1 MVLLLQKRRTKIM
14 STNQNED
21 KDYSLEAVKEKD
33 KRGFISMFLVMLG
46 FTFFSASMLTGGT
59 LGSALSL
66 KEFALAVFLGNLILA
81 IYTGALAYIG
91 ADTGLSMHLLAR
103 YSFGE
108 KGSYLASFLTSFTQI
123 GWFGVG
129 VAMFAIPV
137 SKVTGINVYVL
148 VAISGVLMTS
158 TAYFGMKS
166 LTILSAIAVPS
177 IAILGCASAFS
188 AINSVGG
195 VQELLSIPSSGKM
208 GLVTAVT
215 LCVGSFISGGSTTP
229 DFVRFAKNKKI
240 AVSTTV
246 IAFFIG
252 NSLMFFF
259 GAVGAMCT
267 GLSDISDVMIKQGLI
282 IPAIIVLGFNIW
294 TTNDNAIY
302 TSGLGISNI
311 TKIPK
316 SKVVL
321 FNGLLGTVSAL
332 WLYSNFVSFLSLL
345 GSMIPA
351 VGGIIIADF
360 FIVKKGKYED
370 FKDAKF
376 KVINYKAIAACVLGV
391 IAGKYLTIG
400 IPPLNSLLV
409 TGLTHVVLSI
419 IIKDEAEEKIQLDKN
434 IA

>member
-1 MVLLLQKRRTKIM
+1 M
-14 STNQNED
+14 SEKQHVD
-21 KDYSLEAVKEKD
+21 KDYSLKSVDQKD
-33 KRGFISMFLVMLG
+33 KKGFISMFVVMLG

-59 LGSALSL
+59 LGAALSL

-108 KGSYLASFLTSFTQI
+108 KGAYLPSFLTSFTQI

-137 SKVTGINVYVL
+137 SKITGINVYVL

-177 IAILGCASAFS
+177 ITLLGCTSVFKAV
-188 AINSVGG
+188 NSIGG
-195 VQELLSIPSSGKM
+195 VSELLNIPSSGKM

-229 DFVRFAKNKKI
+229 DFVRFAKNKKV
-240 AVSTTV
+240 AVTTTV

-252 NSLMFFF
+252 NSLMFLF
-259 GAVGAMCT
+259 GAIGAMAT
-267 GLSDISDVMIKQGLI
+267 SHSDISDVMISQGLI
-282 IPAIIVLGFNIW
+282 IPAIIVLGLNIW

-316 SKVVL
+316 NKVVI
-321 FNGLLGTVSAL
+321 FNGILGTLGAL
-332 WLYSNFVSFLSLL
+332 WLYNNFVSFLSLL
-345 GSMIPA
+345 GAMIPA
-351 VGGIIIADF
+351 VGGVIIADYF
-360 FIVKKGKYED
+360 FVRNRKYKKFEE
-370 FKDAKF
+370 AKF
-376 KVINYKAIAACVLGV
+376 STVNYKAIIACVLG
-391 IAGKYLTIG
+391 ILAGKYLTLG
-400 IPPLNSLLV
+400 IPSLNSLLI
-409 TGLTHVVLSI
+409 TGIMHIALSKV
-419 IIKDEAEEKIQLDKN
+419 IKEAKEEVEDEEMLA
-434 IA
+434 

>member
-1 MVLLLQKRRTKIM
+1 M
-14 STNQNED
+14 SKKQHVD
-21 KDYSLEAVKEKD
+21 KDYSLESVAEKD
-33 KRGFISMFLVMLG
+33 KRGFVSMFVVMLG

-59 LGSALSL
+59 LGAALSI

-81 IYTGALAYIG
+81 VYTGALAYIG

-108 KGSYLASFLTSFTQI
+108 KGAYLPSFLTSFTQI

-137 SKVTGINVYVL
+137 SKITGINIYLL
-148 VAISGVLMTS
+148 VAVSGLLMTS

-166 LTILSAIAVPS
+166 LTILSAVAVPA
-177 IAILGCASAFS
+177 ITILGCTSVFK

-195 VQELLSIPSSGKM
+195 ISQILNIPSSGKM
-208 GLVTAVT
+208 GLVTALT

-240 AVSTTV
+240 AVITTV
-246 IAFFIG
+246 VAFFIG
-252 NSLMFFF
+252 NSLMFLF
-259 GAVGAMCT
+259 GAVGAMAT
-267 GLSDISDVMIKQGLI
+267 GHSDISDVMISQGLI
-282 IPAIIVLGFNIW
+282 IPAILVLGLNIW

-316 SKVVL
+316 SKVVI
-321 FNGLLGTVSAL
+321 FNGILGTLGAL
-332 WLYSNFVSFLSLL
+332 WLYNNFVSFLSLL

-351 VGGIIIADF
+351 VGGVIIADYF
-360 FIVKKGKYED
+360 FVRKREYEN
-370 FKDAKF
+370 FKEANF
-376 KVINYKAIAACVLGV
+376 KVINYKAIVACILGI
-391 IAGKYLTIG
+391 IAGKYLTVG
-400 IPPLNSLLV
+400 VPSLNSLIV
-409 TGLTHVVLSI
+409 TGVTHTILAKV
-419 IIKDEAEEKIQLDKN
+419 IKEKIEENTECGEKL
-434 IA
+434 A

>member
-1 MVLLLQKRRTKIM
+1 M

>member
-1 MVLLLQKRRTKIM
+1 M
-14 STNQNED
+14 STNQHED

-215 LCVGSFISGGSTTP
+215 LCVGSFISGGTTTP
-229 DFVRFAKNKKI
+229 DFVRFAKNKKV

-259 GAVGAMCT
+259 GAVGAMST

-282 IPAIIVLGFNIW
+282 LPAIIVLGFNIW

>member
-1 MVLLLQKRRTKIM
+1 M
-14 STNQNED
+14 STNQHED
-21 KDYSLEAVKEKD
+21 KDYSLEAVKDKD

-66 KEFALAVFLGNLILA
+66 KEFALAIFLGNLILA

-215 LCVGSFISGGSTTP
+215 LCVGSFISGGTTTP
-229 DFVRFAKNKKI
+229 DFVRFAKNKKV

-259 GAVGAMCT
+259 GAIGAMST

-282 IPAIIVLGFNIW
+282 LPAIIVLGFNIW

>member
-1 MVLLLQKRRTKIM
+1 M
-14 STNQNED
+14 STNQHED

-137 SKVTGINVYVL
+137 SKVTGVNVYVL

-259 GAVGAMCT
+259 GAIGAMST

-282 IPAIIVLGFNIW
+282 LPAIIVLGFNIW

>member
-1 MVLLLQKRRTKIM
+1 M
-14 STNQNED
+14 STNQHED

-360 FIVKKGKYED
+360 FIVKKGKYVD

-376 KVINYKAIAACVLGV
+376 KVINYKAIAACILGV
-391 IAGKYLTIG
+391 IAGKYLAIG

-409 TGLTHVVLSI
+409 TALTHVVLSI

>member
-1 MVLLLQKRRTKIM
+1 M
-14 STNQNED
+14 STNQHED

-215 LCVGSFISGGSTTP
+215 LCVGSFISGGTTTP
-229 DFVRFAKNKKI
+229 DFVRFAKNKKV

-259 GAVGAMCT
+259 GAIGAMST

-282 IPAIIVLGFNIW
+282 LPAIIVLGFNIW